1 MKVFTSSNMIR
12 ILHTAD
18 WHLGKRLGAISRVDE
33 QKNVLDEIC
42 EIADTHA
49 VDAVVVAGDIFD
61 TFNPPTEAIELL
73 YATLKRLSNK
83 GTRPVIVIAGNHD
96 SPDRIEAPNPLAR
109 DNGIIFIGNPV
120 STYHT
125 GTSDTQFRI
134 SQSHESF
141 IEIECVSG
149 ELLRIITAPFAN
161 EHRLQQAF
169 MHDKDTEMVSFITQ
183 YWDTIANTYCDTQG
197 VNILVGHHLCLPI
210 GESNITEPDDEKPIQ
225 AISTLLPPSTIPS
238 HMQYVALGHL
248 HRFQKVHM
256 QPPIVYSGSPLA
268 YSFSEA
274 MQKKHV
280 VLVSLEPNSHAEI
293 TPIELQT
300 PLMLITK
307 SFNSCDDAIEWL
319 AENPKCYVELT
330 IVSDTYLKPADVQKL
345 HQTHAGIVSIIPV
358 VSNLQ
363 QSYTAPESAHQKSM
377 EELFEDYFMSKKN
390 GQKPSDEIKLL
401 FKRILAQ

>member
-1 MKVFTSSNMIR
+1 MIS

-18 WHLGKRLGAISRVDE
+18 WHLGKRLGAISRIEE
-33 QKNVLDEIC
+33 QKIVLDEIC
-42 EIADTHA
+42 TIADTRA
-49 VDAVVVAGDIFD
+49 VDAVVIAGDIFD

-83 GTRPVIVIAGNHD
+83 GARPVIVIAGNHD

-120 STYHT
+120 STYIT
-125 GTSDTQFRI
+125 GTSETAFKIRN
-134 SQSHESF
+134 SSNSF
-141 IEIECVSG
+141 IEIACASG
-149 ELLRIITAPFAN
+149 QLLRIITAPFAN

-169 MHDKDTEMVSFITQ
+169 MHDKDTEMVSFITE
-183 YWDTIANTYCDTQG
+183 YWHTIANSYCDTQG

-210 GESNITEPDDEKPIQ
+210 GESTIHEPDDEKPIQ
-225 AISTLLPPSTIPS
+225 AISTLLPPSTIPP
-238 HMQYVALGHL
+238 HIQYVALGHL
-248 HRFQKVHM
+248 HRYQKVHS

-274 MQKKHV
+274 MQKKNV

-293 TPIELQT
+293 TPIELQS

-307 SFNSCDDAIEWL
+307 TFHSCNDAIEWL
-319 AENPKCYVELT
+319 AENQNCYVELT
-330 IVSDTYLKPADVQKL
+330 IVSDTYLKPAYVQKL
-345 HQTHAGIVSIIPV
+345 HQTHAGIVSIIPI
-358 VSNLQ
+358 VSNTQ
-363 QSYTAPESAHQKSM
+363 QSSTPQESNQNKSM